1 MEDQN
6 KLLKSIMER
15 QTVHDTLGIK
25 TESYD
30 FDKVVLSM
38 EVTPKVHQP
47 MGLLHGGV
55 SCVLAESA
63 ASFGAA
69 INLLP
74 EKTAVG
80 IELNASHLK
89 SVTSGVIVATATPI
103 RKGRKI
109 HVWGIEI
116 KDPQDNMICTARC
129 TLAVVDL
136 RLPQES

>member
-1 MEDQN
+1 LTDQSEF
-6 KLLKSIMER
+6 LKSILQK
-15 QTVHDTLGIK
+15 QTVHETLGINV
-25 TESYD
+25 EYYD
-30 FDKVVLSM
+30 NDKVVLSL
-38 EVTPKVHQP
+38 EVGPKVHQP

-69 INLLP
+69 LNLLP
-74 EKTAVG
+74 EKSAVG

-89 SVTSGVIVATATPI
+89 SVTSGKIVATATPV
-103 RKGRKI
+103 RKGKKI

-116 KDPQDNMICTARC
+116 VDENDNLICISRC

-136 RLPQES
+136 KIIK

>member
-1 MEDQN
+1 MTDQSEF
-6 KLLKSIMER
+6 LKSILQK
-15 QTVHDTLGIK
+15 QTVHETLGINV
-25 TESYD
+25 EYYD
-30 FDKVVLSM
+30 NDKVVLSL
-38 EVTPKVHQP
+38 EVGPKVHQP

-69 INLLP
+69 LNLLP
-74 EKTAVG
+74 EKSAVG

-89 SVTSGVIVATATPI
+89 SVTSGKIVATATPV
-103 RKGRKI
+103 RKGKKI

-116 KDPQDNMICTARC
+116 VDENDNLICISRC

-136 RLPQES
+136 KIIK